1 MALSVKLVLNAVI
14 ELAVYVYVTIGN
26 ITAATVVDVLG
37 YFVCFYR
44 ML

>member
-14 ELAVYVYVTIGN
+14 ELAVYVHVTIRN
-26 ITAATVVDVLG
+26 IATATVVEVLG